1 MISLEHF
8 YRLCGAFV
16 LIVAGLVL
24 ADKGN
29 PRRFTSGAFWGLF
42 GVSFGFGKALPPF
55 TVGLMVLTMA
65 GLAGAGLL
73 RSGAAPTTGAA
84 ERAALADRFGHK
96 LWGPALAI
104 PALAVLN
111 ALVIAKLS
119 LGGRPLLQ
127 AGKETIVGLG
137 LAGVGALLVGVA
149 LLRPRP
155 SVPFQE
161 GRRLLEAIGWAA
173 LLPLML
179 ATLGLVFQQAGVGEA
194 VSTLVARLPQAGG
207 RFGFVFVYCVG
218 MAAFTMIMGNAFAAF
233 PVLGAGVALPFLVAQ
248 GADPAAVAA
257 IGMFSG
263 YCGTLMT
270 PMAANFNLVPVALL
284 GLRDQHAVIKAQAPT
299 ALLVLGCNVAL
310 LYLFGFRGA
319 P

>member
-1 MISLEHF
+1 MIGLEHF

-16 LIVAGLVL
+16 LVVAALVL
-24 ADKGN
+24 ADRGN

-42 GVSFGFGKALPPF
+42 GLAFGFGKALPPF
-55 TVGLMVLTMA
+55 AVGLMVLAMA
-65 GLAGAGLL
+65 GLAGAGWL
-73 RSGAAPTTGAA
+73 RPGAAPTTGAA
-84 ERAALADRFGHK
+84 ERAALADRFGNK
-96 LWGPALAI
+96 LWLPALTI

-111 ALVIAKLS
+111 ALVIAKLKV
-119 LGGRPLLQ
+119 GGAPLLQ

-155 SVPFQE
+155 AVPFQE

-179 ATLGLVFQQAGVGEA
+179 ATLGLVFQKAGVGEA
-194 VSTLVARLPQAGG
+194 VAGLVAGLPRAGG
-207 RFGFVFVYCVG
+207 RFGFVLAYCLG
-218 MAAFTMIMGNAFAAF
+218 MAAFTAVMGNAFAAF
-233 PVLGAGVALPFLVAQ
+233 PVLGAGVALPFLVAR

-284 GLRDQHAVIKAQAPT
+284 GLRDQNAVIKAQAPT
-299 ALLVLGCNVAL
+299 ALIVLGCNVAL
-310 LYLFGFRGA
+310 LYALAFRGA